1 MTARDPTGLTAHG
14 WIGQPHPETIGDWSP
29 VTGGFQ
35 RTPPARAKLHG
46 VRLLDTRP
54 AYPQRPMVDL
64 LAEESMTPTGQPP
77 TLTELEE
84 AWAGAARLNACL
96 RSRSGAT
103 GLKQACHFGDSP
115 SSH

>member
-64 LAEESMTPTGQPP
+64 LAEESMTPTGQPS

-84 AWAGAARLNACL
+84 AWAGAATAQRLPQVALGCHRSQAGMSL
-96 RSRSGAT
+96 RG
-103 GLKQACHFGDSP
+103 
-115 SSH
+115 